1 MFSALSVIVL
11 GDSRAR
17 PLHVSTLS
25 FVIVSRLEVVFF
37 VFFPC
42 ESNVKGCWVEAL
54 NLKVLGLA
62 LLR

>member
-17 PLHVSTLS
+17 PLHVSRFS
-25 FVIVSRLEVVFF
+25 W
-37 VFFPC
+37 FFPS
-42 ESNVKGCWVEAL
+42 ESNVRGCWVEAL